1 MSPPQR
7 LRQRLR
13 AARRALDARTQRRHA
28 AALVRRLLRHPIV
41 QRARRI
47 ALYWPAD
54 GEIDPRALMRLESC
68 RAKRFYLPVLNPL
81 KRRRRQN
88 ALWFARYRPGERL
101 RSNRFGIPEPVRRGP
116 QLIRPLC
123 LDLMILPL
131 VGFDARGHRLG
142 MGGGFYDR
150 TLAFRQRH
158 PRRRRP
164 RLIGV
169 AHECQR
175 LDRIE
180 PRSWDVRLDAIL
192 TESRLY
198 NEKPEGNS

>member
-1 MSPPQR
+1 MSPLQR
-7 LRQRLR
+7 TRQRLR

-28 AALVRRLLRHPIV
+28 KALVRRLIRHSSV
-41 QRARRI
+41 QRARCI

-54 GEIDPRALMRLESC
+54 GEIDPRALMRHESC

-81 KRRRRQN
+81 KRRQG
-88 ALWFARYRPGERL
+88 ALWFARHRPGERL
-101 RSNRFGIPEPVRRGP
+101 RPNRFGIPEPAGRGP

-150 TLAFRQRH
+150 TLAFRRRH
-158 PRRRRP
+158 PHWRRP

-169 AHECQR
+169 AYECQR
-175 LDRIE
+175 IDHIE
-180 PRSWDVRLDAIL
+180 PRPWDVRLDAIL

-198 NEKPEGNS
+198 NDKPEDDP

>member
-28 AALVRRLLRHPIV
+28 KALLRRLIRHPSV
-41 QRARRI
+41 RRARRV

-54 GEIDPRALMRLESC
+54 GEIDPRGLMRLESC

-81 KRRRRQN
+81 KRRQG

-101 RSNRFGIPEPVRRGP
+101 RPNRFGIPEPAGRGP
-116 QLIRPLC
+116 QLIRPIR

-131 VGFDARGHRLG
+131 VGFDACGHRLG

-150 TLAFRQRH
+150 TLAFRRRH
-158 PRRRRP
+158 PRWRRP
-164 RLIGV
+164 QLIGV

-175 LDRIE
+175 CEHIE
-180 PRSWDVRLDAIL
+180 PCPWDVRLDAVL

-198 NEKPEGNS
+198 NEKSEDNP

>member
-1 MSPPQR
+1 V
-7 LRQRLR
+7 
-13 AARRALDARTQRRHA
+13 ARRAFGVRVQREHA
-28 AALVRRLLRHPIV
+28 QALVRRLIRQLSV

-54 GEIDPRALMRLESC
+54 GEIDPRALMQRAPC

-81 KRRRRQN
+81 KPRQRQG
-88 ALWFARYRPGERL
+88 ALWFVRYRPGERL
-101 RSNRFGIPEPVRRGP
+101 QPNRFGIPEPIRRGP
-116 QLIRPLC
+116 HLIRPLC

-131 VGFDARGHRLG
+131 VGFDVQGHRLG

-150 TLAFRQRH
+150 TLAFRRRH
-158 PRRRRP
+158 AQWRRP

-175 LDRIE
+175 LEYIE
-180 PRSWDVRLDAIL
+180 PRPWDVRLDAIL
-192 TESRLY
+192 TEVRLY
-198 NEKPEGNS
+198 NEKPEDHP